1 MSKPKEVALTVAG
14 LATALAAGQ
23 TVVNAAT
30 TYTVKQGDT
39 LSEVASK
46 FNLSVEDLVSTN
58 KITDENMIFT
68 DQKLEVPDQG
78 QTTVSASDA
87 ASVDAAD
94 QAAAKAVAE
103 AAAAKKQAAQEQ
115 KADEAQNASNQTAT
129 TDHQTSAA
137 TEQAASAAKTAPVQ
151 ATASASGSVHD
162 QFIAAGGT
170 EAMWSSIV
178 MPESGGNPNAVNP
191 AGYRGLGQTK
201 EGWGTGSVAQQTQG
215 MLNYATSRYG
225 SVENALNFRAA
236 HNWW

>member
-78 QTTVSASDA
+78 QTNVSASDA

-94 QAAAKAVAE
+94 EAAAKAVAE
-103 AAAAKKQAAQEQ
+103 ANAAKKQTAQ
-115 KADEAQNASNQTAT
+115 
-129 TDHQTSAA
+129 
-137 TEQAASAAKTAPVQ
+137 EQAASQAEATTTQTASADSQAPAATQTVATAQPAPAQ
-151 ATASASGSVHD
+151 ASASASGSVHD

-170 EAMWSSIV
+170 EAMWASIV

-201 EGWGTGSVAQQTQG
+201 EGWGSGSVAQQTQG

-225 SVENALNFRAA
+225 SVENALSFRAA

>member
-78 QTTVSASDA
+78 QTSVSASDA

-94 QAAAKAVAE
+94 EAAAKAVAE
-103 AAAAKKQAAQEQ
+103 ANAAKKQTAQ
-115 KADEAQNASNQTAT
+115 
-129 TDHQTSAA
+129 
-137 TEQAASAAKTAPVQ
+137 EQAASQAEATTTQTASADSQAPAATQTVATAQPAPAQ
-151 ATASASGSVHD
+151 ASASASGSVHD

-170 EAMWSSIV
+170 EAMWASIV

-201 EGWGTGSVAQQTQG
+201 EGWGSGSVAQQTQG

-225 SVENALNFRAA
+225 SVENALSFRAA

>member
-78 QTTVSASDA
+78 QTNVSASDA

-94 QAAAKAVAE
+94 EAAAKAVAE
-103 AAAAKKQAAQEQ
+103 ANAAKKQTAQ
-115 KADEAQNASNQTAT
+115 
-129 TDHQTSAA
+129 
-137 TEQAASAAKTAPVQ
+137 EQAASQAEATTTQTASADSQ
-151 ATASASGSVHD
+151 APATTQTVATAQPAPAQASASASGSVHD

-170 EAMWSSIV
+170 EAMWASIV

-201 EGWGTGSVAQQTQG
+201 EGWGSGSVAQQTQG

-225 SVENALNFRAA
+225 SVENALSFRAA